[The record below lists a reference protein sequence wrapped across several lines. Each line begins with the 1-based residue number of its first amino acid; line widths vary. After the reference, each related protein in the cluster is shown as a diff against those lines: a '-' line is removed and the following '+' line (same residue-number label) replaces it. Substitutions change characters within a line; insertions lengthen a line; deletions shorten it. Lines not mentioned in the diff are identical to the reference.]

1 MTASCT
7 LYIFYFYL
15 YMAREPPSG
24 PGPPHYRGSAVTL
37 SYTHH
42 TRQFSSGR
50 GIGPSQRLLPD
61 NIQNSKETSLSPSR
75 IRTRNPSERAVAD
88 PRLRPRGHR
97 DRLHLRTAALG
108 VSDHNCRLQKR
119 RVHPGLRLRHTIHRW
134 PWQPLS
140 TLLHAAT
147 SDIFWVM

>member
-108 VSDHNCRLQKR
+108 CQTITVDFKSEEYILALDLDTRFTAGRGNLSRPYCMLQ
-119 RVHPGLRLRHTIHRW
+119 HLISSG
-134 PWQPLS
+134 
-140 TLLHAAT
+140 
-147 SDIFWVM
+147 